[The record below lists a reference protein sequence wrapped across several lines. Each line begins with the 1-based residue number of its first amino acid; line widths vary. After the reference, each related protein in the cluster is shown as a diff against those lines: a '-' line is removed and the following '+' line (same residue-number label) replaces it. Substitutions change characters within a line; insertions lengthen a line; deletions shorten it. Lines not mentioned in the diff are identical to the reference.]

1 MVLAG
6 PTDLLTLVNRW
17 GDIIHIIQAIS
28 HFHLKTITVALAAVH
43 EVDLYVLLVCCVCV
57 FKPRCR
63 RVWPRNAREPY
74 HCYYDATAA
83 ATADVVWGCRT
94 HSFTIWCT
102 WCDCDNVVLGVH
114 SVTLSCAACAII
126 PSRQINQ
133 KHPYTRRIFA
143 RFASNYLR
151 LAILKYGVRC
161 VTFDRIRKRP
171 NGQRRHTLTFHW
183 KFYIKMLLCWV
194 SYTSSYPFGVAFWRS
209 ISWRSDGHTFESSKE
224 RISRGR
230 GWSGRWTVEITLWC
244 RTSEHQNWAHTII
257 CPVIL
262 DKSSRERP
270 IIYSLRSSGQ
280 QCVLLLLLVLC
291 GMRKGYMPF
300 VRA

>member
-1 MVLAG
+1 MLSS
-6 PTDLLTLVNRW
+6 TLSFEFIAPW
-17 GDIIHIIQAIS
+17 AIS
-28 HFHLKTITVALAAVH
+28 WYILYGAGRSDRPSHIGQPLRWHYPHNSSHFPFSFKDHHCGSGCSSRSRSICATRML
-43 EVDLYVLLVCCVCV
+43 CVCV

-74 HCYYDATAA
+74 HCYYYATAA

-209 ISWRSDGHTFESSKE
+209 ISWRSDGHTFESSKQ

-230 GWSGRWTVEITLWC
+230 G
-244 RTSEHQNWAHTII
+244 
-257 CPVIL
+257 
-262 DKSSRERP
+262 
-270 IIYSLRSSGQ
+270 
-280 QCVLLLLLVLC
+280 
-291 GMRKGYMPF
+291 
-300 VRA
+300 